1 MCLFTLANSEI
12 LEKNQNNRDSIQR
25 LEFLIP
31 VVLETYVTSACK
43 QIKKKKVS
51 TTEVNGF
58 CSRKW

>member
-12 LEKNQNNRDSIQR
+12 LEKNQNSDSIQK
-25 LEFLIP
+25 LEFLSR

-51 TTEVNGF
+51 TTEMNVF